1 MRETGYFSVF
11 GDEAELFDFDRE
23 VAPLVEVLI
32 WKTLE
37 EAQAELDHEE
47 ELIAMNRYRNEWM
60 ERQQKRLQEEKD
72 AENQERL
79 RAQFTQQMIEYH
91 EKR

>member
-1 MRETGYFSVF
+1 MF
-11 GDEAELFDFDRE
+11 GDEAELFDFDQE
-23 VAPLVEVLI
+23 AAPLVEVLI

-47 ELIAMNRYRNEWM
+47 ELIAMNQYRIEWI
-60 ERQQKRLQEEKD
+60 ERQQKRLQEERE

-79 RAQFTQQMIEYH
+79 RAQYTQQMIEYF
-91 EKR
+91 ERR